1 MILTNQNPQ
10 SRTQFPSRAGHV
22 NRTMGAIDFSTGLS
36 TLTDTL
42 SNLANTAIN
51 YQAAQ
56 AAISATNAP
65 TPAPAPAPSIMS
77 PSTGTIMG
85 LSIPMILLLGAG
97 AYFFMK
103 KKRSA

>member
-1 MILTNQNPQ
+1 MIMTNINPQ
-10 SRTQFPSRAGHV
+10 SRTHFPTRAGYA

-42 SNLANTAIN
+42 SNLTNTAIN

-56 AAISATNAP
+56 AAIAAQNAP
-65 TPAPAPAPSIMS
+65 TPAPQQTILPAAMTS
-77 PSTGTIMG
+77 GTIAG
-85 LSIPMILLLGAG
+85 LSIPMILVLGAG

-103 KKRSA
+103 KRRK